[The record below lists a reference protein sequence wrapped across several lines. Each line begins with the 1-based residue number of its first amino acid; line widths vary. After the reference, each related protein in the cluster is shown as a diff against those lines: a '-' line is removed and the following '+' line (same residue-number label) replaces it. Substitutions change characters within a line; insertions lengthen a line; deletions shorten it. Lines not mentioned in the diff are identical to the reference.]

1 MRRVFAKM
9 KGGRGI
15 SWTEKFGVTKSVAA
29 ILGFPPCA
37 HPWIEVD
44 VPLVPVVDLPPAV
57 EEGHVDS
64 GVRRLAREDGAGG
77 LNEL

>member
-9 KGGRGI
+9 KGGGGFLGWK
-15 SWTEKFGVTKSVAA
+15 SWGVTKSVAA
-29 ILGFPPCA
+29 ILGSTPCA

-44 VPLVPVVDLPPAV
+44 VSLVPVVDLPPAV